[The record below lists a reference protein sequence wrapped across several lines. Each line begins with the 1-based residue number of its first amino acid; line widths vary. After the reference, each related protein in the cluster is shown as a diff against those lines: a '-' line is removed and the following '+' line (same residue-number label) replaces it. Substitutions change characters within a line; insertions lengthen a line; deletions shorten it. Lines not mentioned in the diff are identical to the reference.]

1 MSDLKDQKVSA
12 RISSKT
18 KALAKK
24 SRRSYGDLIDIGAR
38 HVLSELNTLKIER
51 DFLNEEIEHE
61 KYLLIKK
68 EKMLDEIDARIFEL
82 SPKDCENDELSVRM
96 ISEAAQDYA
105 DLIYHSH
112 GDDALDMVLEKEI
125 FQNGIKR
132 EAKDNGY
139 SPNLFLNEVIKKL
152 GAICHTS
159 VSDTGEG
166 IV

>member
-24 SRRSYGDLIDIGAR
+24 SRRSYGDLIEIGAR
-38 HVLSELNTLKIER
+38 HVLSELNTLRIER
-51 DFLNEEIEHE
+51 DFLNEDIEHN

-68 EKMLDEIDARIFEL
+68 EKKLDELDKRIFEL
-82 SPKDCENDELSVRM
+82 SPKDCENNELSLKM

-112 GDDALDMVLEKEI
+112 GDDALNMVMEKEI
-125 FQNGIKR
+125 FQKGIKR

-139 SPNLFLNEVIKKL
+139 SPSLFLNEVIKKL
-152 GAICHTS
+152 GALCPTG

>member
-1 MSDLKDQKVSA
+1 MSAPKDQKVSA

-51 DFLNEEIEHE
+51 DFLNEDIEHD

-68 EKMLDEIDARIFEL
+68 EKRLEEMDARIFEL
-82 SPKDCENDELSVRM
+82 SPKDCENMELSNKM

-105 DLIYHSH
+105 DLIYLSH
-112 GDDALDMVLEKEI
+112 GDASLKLVMGKELYRNSI
-125 FQNGIKR
+125 RR

-152 GAICHTS
+152 GALCPTS
-159 VSDTGEG
+159 VSDTSEG

>member
-24 SRRSYGDLIDIGAR
+24 SNRSYGDLIDIGAR
-38 HVLSELNTLKIER
+38 HVLPELNTLKIER
-51 DFLNEEIEHE
+51 AFLNEEIEHE

-68 EKMLDEIDARIFEL
+68 EKKLTEMDNRIFEL
-82 SPKDCENDELSVRM
+82 SPKDCDNEELSMKM

-112 GDDALDMVLEKEI
+112 GDESLDMVLEKEI

-132 EAKDNGY
+132 EAKNNGY

-152 GAICHTS
+152 DAICHTS
-159 VSDTGEG
+159 VSDTGGG

>member
-24 SRRSYGDLIDIGAR
+24 SKRSYGDLIDIGAR

-51 DFLNEEIEHE
+51 DFLNEDIEHN

-68 EKMLDEIDARIFEL
+68 EKKLEEMDARIFEL
-82 SPKDCENDELSVRM
+82 SPKDCENDELSNKM

-105 DLIYHSH
+105 DVIYHSH
-112 GDDALDMVLEKEI
+112 GDNALKMVLEKEI

-152 GAICHTS
+152 DALCPTH
-159 VSDTGEG
+159 VSDSGEG